1 MTKLGFVPYAV
12 GPDYSMVNA
21 AFVAKAKSAGM
32 RVIPYTVDTKA
43 DAQKMV
49 KAGVN
54 AIITNYPDRMFGWI
68 GK

>member
-1 MTKLGFVPYAV
+1 
-12 GPDYSMVNA
+12 MVNA

>member
-1 MTKLGFVPYAV
+1 MSLSTRPAALVTPIRVPIL
-12 GPDYSMVNA
+12 SNSSTMVKVKI
-21 AFVAKAKSAGM
+21 VAKAKTAGM

-54 AIITNYPDRMFGWI
+54 AII
-68 GK
+68 

>member
-1 MTKLGFVPYAV
+1 
-12 GPDYSMVNA
+12 
-21 AFVAKAKSAGM
+21 M